1 MNNTS
6 FFVVSNSPKETM
18 FTYPLTLESEEHHIQ
33 HVTEYQKFYRDV
45 LDMKE
50 SNEEL
55 DEQIKRNQEMS
66 ELISKLTTQM
76 TRFEEEKKKQEDEL
90 KKTKELLEDTTR
102 LEDLLNKKNGISVV
116 HKGICDEKYVEI
128 VLKEVASEKYIV
140 DNGDG
145 TKKMDVRL
153 IRKDGQFTIGIECK
167 DKDKISKA
175 DIEKFRRDKVL
186 NKFKRSIFISTTP
199 IKNLVEEDNQV
210 LINGD
215 EMFIVTNDHVFL
227 GAVMKLYLAN
237 LECEK
242 DEGFEKNMVF
252 DSIVDTYNTWQ
263 TTKKH
268 HLKLDQSF
276 LRMMNLTPDFVKN
289 IKGHLYLGVASKFK
303 TDKPPY

>member
-1 MNNTS
+1 MNPNS
-6 FFVVSNSPKETM
+6 FFSFSNSPKETM
-18 FTYPLTLESEEHHIQ
+18 FTYPLTFNSEEEHIQ

-66 ELISKLTTQM
+66 QLISKLTAQM

-167 DKDKISKA
+167 DKDKVSKA

-186 NKFKRSIFISTTP
+186 NKFRRSIFISTTP

-215 EMFIVTNDHVFL
+215 EMFVVTNDHVFL
-227 GAVMKLYLAN
+227 AAVMKLYLAN

-242 DEGFEKNMVF
+242 DQGFEKNMVF
-252 DSIVDTYNTWQ
+252 DSIIDTYNTWQ
-263 TTKKH
+263 ATKKQ

-276 LRMMNLTPDFVKN
+276 LRMLNLTPDFEKN
-289 IKGHLYLGVASKFK
+289 VKGHVYLGVASKFK
-303 TDKPPY
+303 SDKTPY